1 VNRKFSIKL
10 LALIATVIFLSPTLL
25 YTVQSAPPI
34 PEQIITV
41 DITGNGDYVSIQDA
55 IDHATPTNIIKIK
68 SGVYQEHTISI
79 NKKIQLIGDDV
90 NSTIINC
97 SGNLGITIDS
107 SYVDIA
113 NIQIINT
120 LDYAI
125 SIQPTSNG
133 CTISFCDIFEIT
145 KGNGIDIMS
154 SYNTISHCNFYGTEQ
169 SGQGIK
175 ISGSYNTVDGCT
187 LQHLTNGVLILLG
200 SNNNKVVNCNIF
212 DNENA
217 VDIRLNSNSNLI
229 TNCNVYSNLQGIKI
243 WQNSNDNSVYLNNI
257 FKNDNNAIDEKT
269 NNWDNGKQG
278 NYWDNY
284 QGTDQNNDGIG
295 DTPYLIS
302 GQSQDNFPLMASLL
316 PDVVTAPD
324 NLRFTTSA
332 SDQTPAFAWNPVL
345 YSKGTKGYYV
355 KIDNGL
361 ETFIGDT
368 TTWTSPD
375 EVSNGTHIFYVR
387 AVGVDDVSSEYATI
401 TFSIDTSLA
410 DSDNDGLT
418 DVEETKLGSNPN
430 DKSDVMKIYLGG
442 KLYYLVDINQD
453 GSFDVL
459 YNQIT
464 KTRTVLETKGVN
476 YLIDQ
481 NGDGTWDYV
490 YNTMDGS
497 ISLYKEETPIYI
509 WIILTL
515 VVIAI
520 ISTIALYYFRNIRT
534 KLKYPRYEEYKK
546 PERRIEVPTIKRSMP
561 GVITADRRHTPE
573 MIDEAKTL
581 LKLIQQDVT
590 VYLDKLQ
597 EIEGQIGGTYPEMEK
612 GKIHQEIKKSEIE
625 KVDDVESQVDNLLSN
640 LSKNK
645 KIGE

>member
-1 VNRKFSIKL
+1 MNKKFSIKL
-10 LALIATVIFLSPTLL
+10 LAFIATFIFLSPTLS
-25 YTVQSAPPI
+25 YTVQSAPSI
-34 PEQIITV
+34 PQQIITV
-41 DITGNGDYVSIQDA
+41 DINGNGDYVSIQDA
-55 IDHATPTNIIKIK
+55 ISHATPTNIIKIK
-68 SGVYQEHTISI
+68 PGLYQEHTISV
-79 NKKIQLIGDDV
+79 NKKIQLIGEDV

-97 SGNLGITIDS
+97 SGNPGIIISS

-125 SIQPTSNG
+125 YVPQTSNG
-133 CTISFCDIFEIT
+133 CTISFCDISKIT

-169 SGQGIK
+169 SAQGIK
-175 ISGSYNTVDGCT
+175 IQGSYNIVDDCM
-187 LQHLTNGVLILLG
+187 LQHLTNGILILLG
-200 SNNNKVVNCNIF
+200 ANNNKVLNCNIF

-229 TNCNVYSNLQGIKI
+229 ANCNIYSNLQGIKI
-243 WQNSNDNSVYLNNI
+243 WQNSNDNSIYLNNI
-257 FKNDNNAIDEKT
+257 FKNDNDASDEKT
-269 NNWDNGKQG
+269 NDWDNGKQG
-278 NYWDNY
+278 NYWGTY
-284 QGTDQNNDGIG
+284 QGSDENNDNIG

-302 GQSQDNFPLMASLL
+302 GQSQDNFPLMTPLL
-316 PDVVTAPD
+316 PDVVVAP
-324 NLRFTTSA
+324 NNIRRTTSA
-332 SDQTPAFAWNPVL
+332 SDQTPTFAWNPVL

-355 KIDNGL
+355 KIDDSL

-368 TTWTSPD
+368 TSWTSPD
-375 EVSNGTHIFYVR
+375 EFSNGTHVFYVR
-387 AVGVDDVSSEYATI
+387 AVGADDASSKYAI
-401 TFSIDTSLA
+401 IAFSIDTSLA

-430 DKSDVMKIYLGG
+430 DESDVMKIYPGG

-459 YNQIT
+459 YNQVT
-464 KTRTVLETKGVN
+464 KTKTVLETKGVN

-509 WIILTL
+509 WIILIL
-515 VVIAI
+515 IALAI
-520 ISTIALYYFRNIRT
+520 ISAIALYYIRNIRS

-546 PERRIEVPTIKRSMP
+546 PERPVEVPTIKRLMP
-561 GVITADRRHTPE
+561 GVTTDRRYTPE

-597 EIEGQIGGTYPEMEK
+597 EIEEQIGGTYPEIEK
-612 GKIHQEIKKSEIE
+612 EETYQETKKSEIKDME
-625 KVDDVESQVDNLLSN
+625 DIESEVDKLLSEI
-640 LSKNK
+640 SKK
-645 KIGE
+645 